1 MEKTTFHDET
11 VFDPKEIMNDLKE
24 KLDLLSSSTLLQPYQ
39 KLCVISS
46 FICPT
51 LIYNF
56 QNTPLKQIPSNFLKD
71 TDILIKSVLKDILQ
85 LPADIP
91 DSMLYSEIKCR
102 GLGLFKAKW
111 EAFLQKINACLKLKG
126 TNNMYIN
133 HSKNN
138 FDHEIND
145 CLQKLNIN
153 TTDIL
158 NTEQRDI
165 NVRKV
170 RKKLR
175 EQEFEKWCSLPQKG
189 KGVVLYKNYTTA
201 NSWINKTGNLT
212 SSEWKEAIKM
222 SCNICAVRAI
232 PGRSQDGTHCRHCP
246 SEKETLGHVLGSC
259 PHGELLRNTRHHRVR
274 SLIAKALREKH
285 YSVFE
290 EVHGVSDDGSTRRID
305 MIAFQDT
312 NKGWIIDPTIR
323 MESHADQPI
332 EVHNEKCS
340 IYNATISYY
349 KNKYQLKD
357 IVVLGLMV
365 GARGTITSQFVQF
378 CRQFNLD
385 KNFIKEI
392 AISTLRDSITI
403 LKNHLYGLKHV

>member
-1 MEKTTFHDET
+1 MC
-11 VFDPKEIMNDLKE
+11 
-24 KLDLLSSSTLLQPYQ
+24 SSL
-39 KLCVISS
+39 
-46 FICPT
+46 
-51 LIYNF
+51 
-56 QNTPLKQIPSNFLKD
+56 
-71 TDILIKSVLKDILQ
+71 
-85 LPADIP
+85 
-91 DSMLYSEIKCR
+91 
-102 GLGLFKAKW
+102 
-111 EAFLQKINACLKLKG
+111 
-126 TNNMYIN
+126 
-133 HSKNN
+133 
-138 FDHEIND
+138 
-145 CLQKLNIN
+145 
-153 TTDIL
+153 
-158 NTEQRDI
+158 
-165 NVRKV
+165 
-170 RKKLR
+170 
-175 EQEFEKWCSLPQKG
+175 
-189 KGVVLYKNYTTA
+189 
-201 NSWINKTGNLT
+201 
-212 SSEWKEAIKM
+212 
-222 SCNICAVRAI
+222 RAI
-232 PGRSQDGTHCRHCP
+232 PGRSQDGTDCCRHCP

-323 MESHADQPI
+323 MESHADQPEEDHI
-332 EVHNEKCS
+332 EKCS
-340 IYNATISYY
+340 IYNATISNY

>member
-1 MEKTTFHDET
+1 M
-11 VFDPKEIMNDLKE
+11 
-24 KLDLLSSSTLLQPYQ
+24 
-39 KLCVISS
+39 
-46 FICPT
+46 
-51 LIYNF
+51 
-56 QNTPLKQIPSNFLKD
+56 
-71 TDILIKSVLKDILQ
+71 
-85 LPADIP
+85 
-91 DSMLYSEIKCR
+91 
-102 GLGLFKAKW
+102 
-111 EAFLQKINACLKLKG
+111 
-126 TNNMYIN
+126 
-133 HSKNN
+133 
-138 FDHEIND
+138 
-145 CLQKLNIN
+145 
-153 TTDIL
+153 
-158 NTEQRDI
+158 
-165 NVRKV
+165 
-170 RKKLR
+170 
-175 EQEFEKWCSLPQKG
+175 
-189 KGVVLYKNYTTA
+189 VLYKNYTTA